1 MVIAQ
6 ELIGRISMKEARA
19 IPHIIVYENAN
30 RLWTK
35 EFGFY
40 AGVGE
45 RGQVGER
52 ETEKGEAVWRT
63 GINTSTSPAFDRV
76 ELCTCF

>member
-1 MVIAQ
+1 MVIAR

-30 RLWTK
+30 RLWTN

-52 ETEKGEAVWRT
+52 EMGRKERLSGAR
-63 GINTSTSPAFDRV
+63 G
-76 ELCTCF
+76 